1 MNCSDTIVAPA
12 TPPGEGGLAV
22 VRLSGPDSLAAVR
35 KFFRPSGQ
43 VKEFASHHLYH
54 GFLADGR
61 GQNIDEVMV
70 VYMQPPRSYTC
81 EEVVEVHCHGG
92 QQIVRAILD
101 LFLSHGLRLAQP
113 GEFTYRA
120 FMNGR
125 LDLTQAEAVARLIHS
140 RSEAARVVALSQ
152 VEGRL
157 SRAIHLFTEKL
168 RRELVLIEAW
178 IDFPEEDIPT
188 QDTTRVR
195 SQIYE
200 IIEEISILLN
210 TFETGR
216 VFVEGA
222 SILLI
227 GRPNAGK
234 SSLLNA
240 LLGEERAIVT
250 DIPGTTRD
258 TLEEGLTIGGIPVRL
273 IDTAGFRDSCDPVEL
288 EGVRRAKEK
297 ILSADLVLLLVDGSR
312 PCHEEDLLAL
322 QACAEVDT
330 ILVVTKSD
338 LGCVDLDPR
347 FAGIRRVAVSAKTGD
362 GLGLLREAVTSN
374 FGADKGSVDR
384 SVIVTEKRHNDAL
397 LKCRESLQ
405 RIIVSLD
412 KQASLEFISSDLRDA
427 LGFLSVISGETTTE
441 DILGDIFS
449 SFCIG
454 K

>member
-35 KFFRPSGQ
+35 EYFRPSGHVSALQ
-43 VKEFASHHLYH
+43 SHRLYH
-54 GFLADGR
+54 GFLTDGR

-81 EEVVEVHCHGG
+81 EEVVEVQCHGG
-92 QQIVRAILD
+92 QQVVRAILD
-101 LFLSHGLRLAQP
+101 LFLSYGLRLAQP

-125 LDLTQAEAVARLIHS
+125 LDLSQAEAVARLIHS
-140 RSEAARVVALSQ
+140 RSEAARVMAISQ

-157 SRAIHLFTEKL
+157 SRAIHRFTEKI
-168 RRELVLIEAW
+168 RSVLVLVEAW
-178 IDFPEEDIPT
+178 IDFPDEEIPAQDSSTIET
-188 QDTTRVR
+188 QLL
-195 SQIYE
+195 E
-200 IIEEISILLN
+200 IIDEITVLLD
-210 TFETGR
+210 TFQTGR
-216 VFVEGA
+216 VLVEGA

-258 TLEEGLTIGGIPVRL
+258 LLEEGMTIGGIPVRL
-273 IDTAGFRDSCDPVEL
+273 IDTAGFRESCDPVEV
-288 EGVRRAKEK
+288 EGVRRARDK
-297 ILSADLVLLLVDGSR
+297 IRSADLVLLLVDGSQ
-312 PCHEEDLLAL
+312 PSHQEDLLAY
-322 QACAEVDT
+322 QACQGVDT
-330 ILVVTKSD
+330 LLVVTKSD
-338 LGCVDLDPR
+338 LGRVALDPCLT
-347 FAGIRRVAVSAKTGD
+347 GVDSVGVSVKTGE
-362 GLGLLREAVTSN
+362 GLGLLREAVTRI
-374 FGADKGSVDR
+374 FGVDREGVYGSV
-384 SVIVTEKRHNDAL
+384 VVTEKRHNDAL
-397 LKCRESLQ
+397 LKCRASLL
-405 RIIVSLD
+405 RVVASLD
-412 KQASLEFISSDLRDA
+412 NHASLEFLSSDIRDA
-427 LGFLSVISGETTTE
+427 LESLSTISGETTTE
-441 DILGDIFS
+441 DILSDIFS

>member
-22 VRLSGPDSLAAVR
+22 VRLSGPESLAAVR
-35 KFFRPSGQ
+35 SFFRPSGH
-43 VKEFASHHLYH
+43 VRELVSHHLYH
-54 GFLADGR
+54 GFLVDSTGR
-61 GQNIDEVMV
+61 NIDEVMV

-81 EEVVEVHCHGG
+81 EEVVEVQCHGG

-125 LDLTQAEAVARLIHS
+125 LDLAQAEAVARLIHS
-140 RSEAARVVALSQ
+140 RSDAARALALSQ

-168 RRELVLIEAW
+168 RRELVLVEAW

-188 QDTTRVR
+188 QDTTRIK
-195 SQIYE
+195 SQISE
-200 IIEEISILLN
+200 IIKEVSVLLD

-240 LLGEERAIVT
+240 LLGEDRAIVT

-258 TLEEGLTIGGIPVRL
+258 LLEEGLTIGGIPVRL
-273 IDTAGFRDSCDPVEL
+273 IDTAGFRASVDPVEL
-288 EGVRRAKEK
+288 EGVRRASDK
-297 ILSADLVLLLVDGSR
+297 IHSADLVLLLVDGSR
-312 PCHEEDLLAL
+312 PCHQEDLLAY
-322 QACAEVDT
+322 QACADVDT
-330 ILVVTKSD
+330 ILVATKSD
-338 LGCVDLDPR
+338 LGRAELDPSLAKMHR
-347 FAGIRRVAVSAKTGD
+347 IDVSAKTGE
-362 GLGLLREAVTSN
+362 GLDLLRQAVARN
-374 FGADKGSVDR
+374 FAADGTELGESV
-384 SVIVTEKRHNDAL
+384 VITEKRHNDAL
-397 LKCRESLQ
+397 LKCRESL
-405 RIIVSLD
+405 RRVAASLESR
-412 KQASLEFISSDLRDA
+412 ASLEFLSLDLRDA
-427 LGFLSVISGETTTE
+427 LDSLSSISGEISTE

-449 SFCIG
+449 NFCIG